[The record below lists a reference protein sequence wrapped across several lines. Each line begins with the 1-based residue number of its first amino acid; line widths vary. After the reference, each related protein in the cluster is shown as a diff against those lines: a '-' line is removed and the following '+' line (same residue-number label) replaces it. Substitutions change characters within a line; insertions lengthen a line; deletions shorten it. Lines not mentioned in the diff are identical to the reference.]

1 MNDYRMDIIDTY
13 IRKCAEHDGCPYEK
27 TKLVYDVAYEFGIL
41 DIRAFAKHAGVT
53 EDAVRRYF
61 GDDDTDESEEPD
73 EPDTVDEHVSQLE
86 KDADNIL
93 DSAGPSPDGLLNQLD
108 ALNHQLNILTH
119 IIAIHVKGGC

>member
-1 MNDYRMDIIDTY
+1 MIDHSSEIIDVFISAKAKQY
-13 IRKCAEHDGCPYEK
+13 GFSFEVS
-27 TKLVYDVAYEFGIL
+27 KLAYRCMFDCGMLDVHE
-41 DIRAFAKHAGVT
+41 FAKDAGVS

-61 GDDDTDESEEPD
+61 GDDDTDEPEEAD
-73 EPDTVDEHVSQLE
+73 DPDTVDEHVSQLE